1 VRALTL
7 TQPWAGLVVDGEKTI
22 ETRSW
27 QVAYRGPLAIHASK
41 AMTQD
46 AWDLVAYLRYGLIRR
61 VDVSQRGMVLG
72 TVDLIDVV
80 RVLPPRGVG
89 PHQGWHRDSNRPD
102 IPAGMRWELHEF
114 ERAVGDFTSGR
125 FAWLLANPVRFPEP
139 ILAAGLLGLWE
150 WDPAQPFVT
159 PTEVAS

>member
-7 TQPWAGLVVDGEKTI
+7 TQPWADLVVDGEKRI

-27 QVAYRGPLAIHASK
+27 SIGYRGPLAIHASK

-46 AWDLVAYLRYGLIRR
+46 AWDLVMYLRHALRRR
-61 VDVSQRGMVLG
+61 VDPSQRGMVLG

-80 RVLPPRGVG
+80 RIMPPRGAG
-89 PHQGWHRDSNRPD
+89 PHRGWHRDSHRTD
-102 IPAGMRWELHEF
+102 IPLGMRWELTLF
-114 ERAVGDFTSGR
+114 EEEVGDFTPGR

-139 ILAAGLLGLWE
+139 IPAVGHLGVWE
-150 WDPAQPFVT
+150 WEEPA
-159 PTEVAS
+159 